1 MKGDKTII
9 TGQLIDIHTRRI
21 YPASISIENGAIS
34 EIKELESAPSQFIL
48 PGMVDA
54 HVHIESSML
63 APSEFAPLALAQGT
77 ISTVSDPHE
86 IGNVLGAEGVRW
98 MAENGKSAPVHFHF
112 GAPSCVP
119 ATIFETAGAEID
131 AAAIKTLL
139 EEKTCHYLA
148 EMMNWPGVIFEDEM
162 VKTKI
167 DIAKSLGVPVDGHA
181 PGLKGEQ
188 AKKYFAAG
196 IETDHE
202 CFTLEEALEKAELG
216 VKILI
221 REGSAAR
228 NFEALIE
235 TIKHYPLQ
243 VMFCSDDKHPD
254 DLLIGHINQLVAR
267 ALAKGFDLFDVI
279 RAATINP
286 VSHYGLPV
294 GLLQTGDPADFI
306 VVESLEKMEVLQ
318 TWRKGE
324 LVFEKNN
331 FNWEP
336 EPINSRP
343 NLFEAHFPDENQY
356 EIKSKGVGNVKVRV
370 IHAIEGQ
377 LITKEKIE
385 GLQVMD
391 GNIQPDQNRD
401 ILILS
406 VVNRYRKAVPAN
418 AFISGFGLK
427 NAAIASSVA
436 HDSHNVV
443 TVGSDPEWIKQAVD
457 AIMKAG
463 GGISIASASG
473 VEVLPLPIAGLM
485 SDKNGVWVAA
495 QYEKLT
501 QLARNEGSTPRA
513 AFMLLSFMALLV
525 IPELKLSDLGL
536 FDGLKFE
543 FVKVEI
549 SWPGPGPLNPP
560 KGDF

>member
-1 MKGDKTII
+1 MTKGNNTIQ
-9 TGQLIDIHTRRI
+9 GQLVDIHLRRI
-21 YPASISIENGAIS
+21 YPAAIS
-34 EIKELESAPSQFIL
+34 FKNGFISEVEELNSAPNIFIM

-77 ISTVSDPHE
+77 LATVSDPHE
-86 IGNVLGAEGVRW
+86 IANVLGADGVRW
-98 MAENGKSAPVHFHF
+98 MAENGDNAPVYFHF

-119 ATIFETAGAEID
+119 ATIFETAGAELD
-131 AAAIKTLL
+131 VKAIQELL
-139 EEKTCHYLA
+139 EEGTCYYLA
-148 EMMNWPGVIFEDEM
+148 EMMNWPGVIFDDLM
-162 VKTKI
+162 VKAKI

-181 PGLKGEQ
+181 PGLRGDQ

-202 CFTLEEALEKAELG
+202 CFTLEEALEKAALG

-235 TIKHYPLQ
+235 TIKYHPDQ

-254 DLLIGHINQLVAR
+254 DLILGHINQSVAR
-267 ALAKGFDLFDVI
+267 ALAKGFDFFDVI

-286 VSHYGLPV
+286 VSHYGLPI
-294 GLLQTGDPADFI
+294 GLLQTGHPADFI
-306 VVESLEKMEVLQ
+306 VVKSLETMEVLQ
-318 TWRKGE
+318 SWRRGNM
-324 LVFEKNN
+324 VFEKGN
-331 FNWEP
+331 FNWVP
-336 EPINSRP
+336 EPIEGTP
-343 NLFEAHFPDENQY
+343 NLFEAHYPEENQY
-356 EIKSKGVGNVKVRV
+356 RIKSKSSGQTRVRV

-385 GLQVMD
+385 VLQVLD
-391 GNIQPDQNRD
+391 GSIQPNPERD
-401 ILILS
+401 ILTLS
-406 VVNRYRKAVPAN
+406 VVNRYREAQPCN

-443 TVGSDPEWIKQAVD
+443 AVGTDPKWIKQAVD

-463 GGISIASASG
+463 GGISIASAEG

-485 SDKNGVWVAA
+485 SDKDGIWVAK

-501 QLARNEGSTPRA
+501 QLARNQGSTPRA

-536 FDGLKFE
+536 FDGLKFG
-543 FVKVEI
+543 FVEVEAE
-549 SWPGPGPLNPP
+549 
-560 KGDF
+560 

>member
-1 MKGDKTII
+1 MANNPFSVE
-9 TGQLIDIHTRRI
+9 GQLVDIHLKRI
-21 YPASISIENGAIS
+21 YPAKIFIENGVIS
-34 EIKELESAPSQFIL
+34 KIEELDTAGEKFIM
-48 PGMVDA
+48 PGFVDA

-63 APSEFAPLALAQGT
+63 APSEFAPLALTHGT
-77 ISTVSDPHE
+77 LATVSDPHE
-86 IGNVLGAEGVRW
+86 IANVLGIEGVRW
-98 MAENGKSAPVHFHF
+98 MAENGKSAPLHFHF

-119 ATIFETAGAEID
+119 ATIFETAGDEID
-131 AAAIKTLL
+131 IEGIKTLF

-148 EMMNWPGVIFEDEM
+148 EMMNWPGVIFDDAL
-162 VKTKI
+162 VKAKI
-167 DIAKSLGVPVDGHA
+167 SVTKSLGLPVDGHA
-181 PGLKGEQ
+181 PGLSGEQ
-188 AKKYFAAG
+188 AQKYFAAG

-202 CFTLEEALEKAELG
+202 CVTSEESLEKAALG

-235 TIKHYPLQ
+235 TIQYFPDQ

-254 DLLIGHINQLVAR
+254 DLLLGHINQLVAR
-267 ALAKGFDLFDVI
+267 ALAKGYDFFDVV

-286 VSHYGLPV
+286 VSHYNLPI
-294 GLLQTGDPADFI
+294 GLLKEGDSADFI
-306 VVESLEKMEVLQ
+306 LVDSIDKMDVLQ

-324 LVFEKNN
+324 VVFEKGVS
-331 FNWEP
+331 NWKPGNIE
-336 EPINSRP
+336 SRP
-343 NLFEAHFPDENQY
+343 NQFEAHYPEETAYQ
-356 EIKSKGVGNVKVRV
+356 IKSEKSDFSEVRV
-370 IHAIEGQ
+370 INAIEGQ
-377 LITKEKIE
+377 LITKEKLETLLVSNGI
-385 GLQVMD
+385 
-391 GNIQPDQNRD
+391 IQPDQNKD
-401 ILILS
+401 ILTLT
-406 VVNRYRKAVPAN
+406 VVNRYKKVNPAN

-443 TVGSDPEWIKQAVD
+443 AVGTEPKWIKMAVD
-457 AIMKAG
+457 SVMNSG

-485 SDKNGVWVAA
+485 SDKDGKWVAN

-501 QLARNEGSTPRA
+501 KLAQDQGSTPKA

-536 FDGLKFE
+536 FDGLKFG
-543 FVKVEI
+543 FVEVE
-549 SWPGPGPLNPP
+549 
-560 KGDF
+560 K